1 VGKCWEG
8 GERTRKEIYKKVW
21 GNFVLFG
28 LCEAFFWWLNSANVD
43 VVVSESEHASKQGN
57 MGQVCCCMCV
67 EQAKVGIVE
76 KFGKY
81 ERIAEP
87 GCQCV
92 NWICGHRLA
101 GYISLRVQ
109 QLDVRCETKTKVSYN
124 VHAVQH
130 CVHCVLVFVCTH
142 MIYFGFAA
150 CCRCVVE
157 LYFGPKLF
165 SVARFPLIFSVV
177 DDAFA
182 RQSFLLCDASVSWIN
197 EFKKKERKK
206 ERREPLKN
214 CQ

>member
-1 VGKCWEG
+1 LV
-8 GERTRKEIYKKVW
+8 
-21 GNFVLFG
+21 
-28 LCEAFFWWLNSANVD
+28 CEAFFWWLNSANVD
-43 VVVSESEHASKQGN
+43 VVVRDSEHASKQGN

-87 GCQCV
+87 GFQCV
-92 NWICGHRLA
+92 NWICGRRLA

-130 CVHCVLVFVCTH
+130 CVLVFVCTH
-142 MIYFGFAA
+142 MIYFSFAA
-150 CCRCVVE
+150 CCPCVVE
-157 LYFGPKLF
+157 LFFWPTLF

-177 DDAFA
+177 DDAFT
-182 RQSFLLCDASVSWIN
+182 RISFLLCDASVSWIN
-197 EFKKKERKK
+197 EFKQKERKK